1 MNAKVSKLIEAAP
14 AVLPSLLLCDF
25 GNLAAEVERLE
36 EAGVAAL
43 HLDVMDGVF
52 VPNFTYGMTIVSALR
67 KLTDLTLDVHLM
79 MVNPEKYVDAFVDA
93 GSDIVTIHAE
103 AVDDAAAVLNQIRDK
118 GAAAG
123 IAVNPDT
130 PVSKISDAVSQCD
143 LALVMSVNAGFGGQS
158 FIEPV
163 LEKLGQIR
171 ELPGGNDVVLE
182 MDGGI
187 NKSTIAKCRSAG
199 CQLFVAGS
207 AVFKTEFGDDYTAA
221 IEDLM
226 VEVNSED
233 L

>member
-1 MNAKVSKLIEAAP
+1 MNANISKLVEAAP

-25 GNLAAEVERLE
+25 GNLATEVERLE
-36 EAGVAAL
+36 DAGVAAL

-67 KLTDLTLDVHLM
+67 KLTDMTLDVHLM

-103 AVDDAAAVLNQIRDK
+103 AVDDAAAVMKQIRGK

-130 PVSKISDAVSQCD
+130 PVSKIENAISDAD

-158 FIEPV
+158 FIDSV
-163 LEKLGQIR
+163 LGKLDEIR
-171 ELPGGNDVVLE
+171 NAPGGNDVILE

-187 NKSTIAKCRSAG
+187 NKSTIAKCKAAG

-207 AVFKTEFGDDYTAA
+207 AVFKTRFNDDYTAA

-226 VEVNSED
+226 VEVKSEN